1 MREAFLSPSI
11 RPLIVR
17 PPVKV
22 HRRMVLPAC
31 TEIVAIRRISW
42 LLSGHCRDPWQQ
54 RVSVSRVLLRLWAMH
69 RDDLP
74 EDILTPS
81 KFDAGEGY
89 RQAGAVPIVSTI
101 SAGCRKTMSGRAVTS
116 ASPRVYP
123 PGHGLQNRTM
133 PPWPHRD
140 PAIRRQYRW
149 HLQAIPPSHH
159 CVQALG
165 LTEHRGAAG
174 VMPEAQGAGSRGH
187 AGHWL
192 RCRTDDGEGDACFVE
207 VAEHVRIPGNSE
219 IVAMSRDASPCHV
232 PRDERQLPGRYA
244 ELTE

>member
-101 SAGCRKTMSGRAVTS
+101 SAGVSKNHVGASGYQ
-116 ASPRVYP
+116 RVSSRIP
-123 PGHGLQNRTM
+123 PGHGSKIARCRLGR
-133 PPWPHRD
+133 
-140 PAIRRQYRW
+140 IV
-149 HLQAIPPSHH
+149 IPQFVANIDGTSKRSLPSHH

-174 VMPEAQGAGSRGH
+174 VMPEAQGAGVRGH

-192 RCRTDDGEGDACFVE
+192 RCS
-207 VAEHVRIPGNSE
+207 N
-219 IVAMSRDASPCHV
+219 
-232 PRDERQLPGRYA
+232 
-244 ELTE
+244 